1 MNMPAWAFEAA
12 ADVLVVCH
20 LTFVIFVVL
29 GGLLVLRWRRVA
41 WLHLPAAAWGAAIE
55 FGGWVCPL
63 TRVENALRQ
72 HAGLA
77 AYRGDFIAHEILPV
91 LYPADLTRGL
101 QILLGMFALA
111 VNLVVYWWV
120 LRTVRRPR

>member
-1 MNMPAWAFEAA
+1 MPAWAFRVA
-12 ADVLVVCH
+12 ADLVVVSH
-20 LTFVIFVVL
+20 LAFVIFVVL

-41 WLHLPAAAWGAAIE
+41 WLHLPAVAWGAAIE

-63 TRVENALRQ
+63 TPLENTLRQ

-77 AYRGDFIAHEILPV
+77 AYRGDFIAREILPV

-101 QILLGMFALA
+101 QIFLGVFALA
-111 VNLVVYWWV
+111 VNVVVYWWV
-120 LRTVRRPR
+120 LRTVRRRR